1 MLQRTLALMIFT
13 LLAGCGQSEP
23 QKAEPEANNAPQYS
37 EAEIQRYVD
46 QCDKHDGKSPL
57 EIVRACVKLIKATH
71 YHTLDLKGLNID
83 SLPDDVFKGL
93 EHVKILYLSENSL
106 SSLPKSI
113 SEMKSLKVVHL
124 GWNEFKEFPVELFDI
139 EGLKDVYISKN
150 KISHIDEGLK
160 NINSLRRI
168 ILSHNELK
176 EFPHVFTEMPK
187 LKILDLGTN
196 AISEIPESIRN
207 MSGLIGLSLSY
218 NDVKAIP
225 AGIGGLENL
234 TMLDLSSND
243 LRSLP
248 IEIAHLPKLIE
259 PVENHSG
266 FVNNLLGLGFEED
279 GEEIYGVSI
288 LKGYKTTPSV
298 SEYSGINLL
307 FNDISSL
314 DREFCKVFFMKLDSK
329 VVINCN

>member
-57 EIVRACVKLIKATH
+57 EIVRACVKLNKATH
-71 YHTLDLKGLNID
+71 YHTLDLKGLSID

-93 EHVKILYLSENSL
+93 EHVKILYLSENAL
-106 SSLPKSI
+106 SSLPKSM
-113 SEMKSLKVVHL
+113 SEMKGLKRVHL
-124 GWNEFKEFPVELFDI
+124 GWNEFEEFPVELFDI
-139 EGLKDVYISKN
+139 SGLKDVYISKN
-150 KISHIDEGLK
+150 KIARIGEGLK
-160 NINSLRRI
+160 NIKSLRRVI
-168 ILSHNELK
+168 ISHNNLK
-176 EFPHVFTEMPK
+176 EFPHVFTEMSG

-196 AISEIPESIRN
+196 SISEVPKSIN
-207 MSGLIGLSLSY
+207 KMSALIGLSLSD
-218 NDVKAIP
+218 NDIKEIP
-225 AGIGGLENL
+225 GEIGDLKNL
-234 TMLDLSSND
+234 TMLDLSSNK
-243 LRSLP
+243 LHSLP
-248 IEIAHLPKLIE
+248 VEIAHLPKLIE
-259 PVENHSG
+259 SVKNHSG

-288 LKGYKTTPSV
+288 LKGYKTTPPV

-307 FNDISSL
+307 FNDKLVL
-314 DREFCKVFFMKLDSK
+314 DKDFCNVFFMKLDSDA
-329 VVINCN
+329 VIDCK